1 MQRVYHL
8 LDQLLSWCASA
19 SCPAAEAYRHI
30 RPWRLNQIVHVKQ
43 AFDRYLFPSVTS
55 LPAQCGLEKVHGA

>member
-8 LDQLLSWCASA
+8 LGQLLSWCASA
-19 SCPAAEAYRHI
+19 SCPAASAYDHI
-30 RPWRLNQIVHVKQ
+30 RLWRWYRIVYVKQ